1 MIYGMWLS
9 ATGVVTANH
18 QTDVIA
24 NNLANAETTG
34 FKRQLATMAERL
46 PERLERRGLQ
56 RGDPFLDR
64 IGGGQLMAPS
74 FYDLSD
80 GVIEPTDRNLDV
92 AITGDGFFAVR
103 DVNTGD
109 TRLTRNGNFMLDRA
123 GKLVLATAAGEPVLD
138 AEGEPIQ
145 LNLQDVRL
153 DDIKI
158 GQDGTIS
165 DGSEIIG
172 KVGLYTVDRP
182 LDLRP
187 IGGTLLKVPDGA
199 PLKESMATAN
209 AGFLE
214 RSNVDP
220 TIELTRLM
228 ESQRLMEANANM
240 IRFQDQTLSTLV
252 NTVGKIG

>member
-34 FKRQLATMAERL
+34 FKRQLATTVERL

-56 RGDPFLDR
+56 RGDPFYDK

-74 FYDLSD
+74 HFDLSD

-92 AITGDGFFAVR
+92 AISGDGFFAVQ
-103 DVNTGD
+103 DSNSGE
-109 TRLTRNGNFMLDRA
+109 TRLTRNGNFMIDRA
-123 GKLVLATAAGEPVLD
+123 GRLVLATASGEPVLSN
-138 AEGEPIQ
+138 EGQPIQ
-145 LNLQDVRL
+145 INLQDVRVEEL
-153 DDIKI
+153 KI
-158 GQDGTIS
+158 GQDGTLS
-165 DGSEIIG
+165 NGTEIIG
-172 KVGLYTVDRP
+172 RVGLYTVERP

-187 IGGTLLKVPDGA
+187 IGGTLLKIPADA
-199 PLKESMATAN
+199 QLQESAATAHG
-209 AGFLE
+209 GFLE

-228 ESQRLMEANANM
+228 ENQRLLEANANM